1 LLTNEGGEAMKDM
14 NENEIMNL
22 TIDDFRDLTPEE
34 TQQDNFRR
42 LFQML
47 GIIYKNQNDIK
58 ELLAAAKQ
66 S

>member
-1 LLTNEGGEAMKDM
+1 MKELNES
-14 NENEIMNL
+14 EIMSL
-22 TIDDFRDLTPEE
+22 TADDFRDLTPEE
-34 TQQDNFRR
+34 TQHDNFRR

-47 GIIYKNQNDIK
+47 GLIYKNQNDIK